1 MGGGEDA
8 TAESESKS
16 ATTRRHGDESPPDR
30 LVEIA
35 RFFLKI
41 GLVGFGGPLVHI
53 AMMED
58 ELVGEGSR
66 EWTDERTFMDGL
78 AVCNTLPGPASTQL
92 GIFMGWIRGGN
103 LGAVVAGAAFMLPT
117 FVVVVALSYLYF
129 EYGTLPARAALFYG
143 VNPVVIG
150 LVLGASYRLARGALK
165 EGSPDVSFTVA
176 GDEWTVD
183 FVLLA
188 LLGGALVATVVVNPN
203 PVLEFAIA
211 AAVAV
216 AVYRPGWV
224 RENAGRLSVGAVVA
238 GGVVLLATFR
248 QRVVEALSGIS
259 VGSAVVGSLLA
270 AGGALWA
277 NAWIKLFGFM
287 LYVGSFIYGVGLVLI
302 PFIEKYVV
310 VEFGWMSAGTFL
322 DGVAIGQL
330 TPGPVV
336 MTTAFVGYELMLDR
350 GVAYAVL
357 GAFVAALG
365 AFLPSFVFVVIGFPY
380 VARVRENDVIQIA
393 LAGVNAAVV
402 GAIAGA
408 TVGLADEAFVDAFT
422 VALGTVT
429 FVLFVRGE
437 SAIRLILGGGAAGL
451 AAYYLL

>member
-1 MGGGEDA
+1 MGDGEDA
-8 TAESESKS
+8 TAGSESES
-16 ATTRRHGDESPPDR
+16 ATTRRHGDESSPER
-30 LVEIA
+30 LVEIGL
-35 RFFLKI
+35 FFLKI

-66 EWTDERTFMDGL
+66 EWTDERTFMDAL

-92 GIFMGWIRGGN
+92 GIFMGWIRGGRI
-103 LGAVVAGAAFMLPT
+103 GAVVAGTAFMLPT
-117 FVVVVALSYLYF
+117 FVIVVALSYLYF

-150 LVLGASYRLARGALK
+150 LVLGASYRLSRGALK
-165 EGSPDVSFTVA
+165 EGSPDLSFTVA

-188 LLGGALVATVVVNPN
+188 LLVGALVATVAVNPN

-216 AVYRPGWV
+216 AVYRPAWV

-238 GGVVLLATFR
+238 GGVVLLAAFR
-248 QRVVEALSGIS
+248 RRVGEALSGTS

-277 NAWIKLFGFM
+277 NAWIKLFAFM
-287 LYVGSFIYGVGLVLI
+287 LYVGSFIYGGGLVLI

-310 VEFGWMSAGTFL
+310 AEFGWMSAGTFL

-336 MTTAFVGYELMLDR
+336 MTTAFVGYELMLER